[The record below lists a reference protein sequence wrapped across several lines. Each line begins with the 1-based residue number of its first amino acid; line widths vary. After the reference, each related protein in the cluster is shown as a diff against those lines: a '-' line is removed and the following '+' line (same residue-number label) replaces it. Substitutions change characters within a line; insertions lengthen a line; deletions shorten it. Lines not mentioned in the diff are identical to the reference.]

1 MKNSI
6 LKNYIYNLIYQIVVI
21 ILPLITTP
29 YLSRVLG
36 AENIGIYSYT
46 LSIVT
51 YFILIGS
58 LGVAMYGQREIAY
71 LQNDKKG
78 RSKKFWEIVIFRMI
92 TLMISMVIF
101 YFTYAASGEYK
112 VYYQIFLLE
121 IFANIFDISWFF
133 QGMEDFKKTVGRN
146 LIIRILSVILIF
158 ILVKDQD
165 DLAKYII
172 IYVLTTFIGN
182 ISLWFYLP
190 KYIQKVSLKHLNIIQ
205 HIKPTISLF
214 IPQVATQ
221 IYTVLDKTMIGSI
234 LGDMSEVGYYEQ
246 GQKIT
251 KLTLAIITA
260 LGTVVAPRIANTFK
274 DGNKE
279 EINQYLNRSFKF
291 VWLLAC
297 PMIAGLIV
305 VSSNFVPIF
314 YGDGYDKVATILCVI
329 SPLIL
334 AIGLNNVT
342 GVQYLIQVK
351 KQRIYTIT
359 VVIGAIV
366 NIVLNFILINI
377 FKSVGAAIA
386 SVFAETAILI
396 AQLIFV
402 RKDINIKNV
411 YKGAWKYILSS
422 IIMFI
427 FTILLKDITN
437 NQFYNLI
444 IQIVTGSCIYFV
456 ILFILKD
463 EFFKD
468 VIQRVLNKFKQKRA

>member
-112 VYYQIFLLE
+112 VYYPIFLLE

-297 PMIAGLIV
+297 PMIAGLIA
-305 VSSNFVPIF
+305 VSTNFVPIF

-422 IIMFI
+422 IIIFI

>member
-334 AIGLNNVT
+334 AIGLNNAT

-386 SVFAETAILI
+386 SVLAETAILI

-463 EFFKD
+463 EFLKD
-468 VIQRVLNKFKQKRA
+468 VIQRVLNKFKPKRA

>member
-71 LQNDKKG
+71 LQNDKKV

-386 SVFAETAILI
+386 SVLAETAILI

-463 EFFKD
+463 EFLKD
-468 VIQRVLNKFKQKRA
+468 VIQRVLNKFKPKRA

>member
-6 LKNYIYNLIYQIVVI
+6 FKNYIYNLIYQIVVI

-51 YFILIGS
+51 YFILFGS

-71 LQNDKKG
+71 SQNDKKG
-78 RSKKFWEIVIFRMI
+78 RSQKFWEIVLFRFI
-92 TLMISMVIF
+92 TLSISAVIF
-101 YFTYAASGEYK
+101 YLTYASTGEYK

-121 IFANIFDISWFF
+121 IIANMLDISWFF
-133 QGMEDFKKTVGRN
+133 QGMEEFKKTVGRN

-158 ILVKDQD
+158 ILVKNQN
-165 DLAKYII
+165 DLAKYIL

-190 KYIQKVSLKHLNIIQ
+190 KYIQKLSLKHLNLKQ
-205 HIKPTISLF
+205 HIKPTIALF
-214 IPQVATQ
+214 IPQIATQ
-221 IYTVLDKTMIGSI
+221 IYTVLDKTMIGNI

-260 LGTVVAPRIANTFK
+260 LGTVVAPRIANTYIS
-274 DGNKE
+274 GQKE
-279 EINQYLNRSFKF
+279 EINQYLKRSFNF
-291 VWLLAC
+291 VWFLAC
-297 PMIAGLIV
+297 PMIAGLIA
-305 VSSNFVPIF
+305 VSSNFVPLF
-314 YGDGYDKVATILCVI
+314 YGEGYDKVASILCVI

-351 KQRIYTIT
+351 KQKIYTIT
-359 VVIGAIV
+359 VIIGAVV
-366 NIVLNFILINI
+366 NVILNFILINVL
-377 FKSVGAAIA
+377 KSVGAAIA
-386 SVFAETAILI
+386 SVVAETAILI

-402 RKDINIKNV
+402 RKDIDIRNV
-411 YKGAWKYILSS
+411 YKGSWKYILSS
-422 IIMFI
+422 LIMFI
-427 FTILLKDITN
+427 TTILLKDITTST
-437 NQFYNLI
+437 FYNLV
-444 IQIVTGSCIYFV
+444 IQIGVGIITYFV
-456 ILFILKD
+456 ILAILKD
-463 EFFKD
+463 MFLKEF
-468 VIQRVLNKFKQKRA
+468 IQRCLNKFKLKKA

>member
-112 VYYQIFLLE
+112 VYYPIFLLE

-297 PMIAGLIV
+297 PMIAGLIA
-305 VSSNFVPIF
+305 VSTNFVPIF

-422 IIMFI
+422 IIIFI

-463 EFFKD
+463 EFLKD

>member
-297 PMIAGLIV
+297 PMIAGLIA

-314 YGDGYDKVATILCVI
+314 YGDGYDEVATILCVI

-386 SVFAETAILI
+386 SVLAETAILI

-463 EFFKD
+463 EFLKD
-468 VIQRVLNKFKQKRA
+468 VIQRVLNKFKPKRA

>member
-297 PMIAGLIV
+297 PMIAGLIA
-305 VSSNFVPIF
+305 VSTNFVPIF

-422 IIMFI
+422 IIIFI

>member
-1 MKNSI
+1 MKKSI
-6 LKNYIYNLIYQIVVI
+6 LKNYIYNLVYQIIVI

-36 AENIGIYSYT
+36 AENIGTYSYT

-51 YFILIGS
+51 YFILFGS

-78 RSKKFWEIVIFRMI
+78 RSQKFWEIVIFRMI

-121 IFANIFDISWFF
+121 IVANMLDISWFF

-146 LIIRILSVILIF
+146 LIVRILSVILIF
-158 ILVKDQD
+158 LLVKDQN
-165 DLAKYII
+165 DLTTYIL

-190 KYIQKVSLKHLNIIQ
+190 KYIQKLSLKHLNLKQ
-205 HIKPTISLF
+205 HIKPTLALF
-214 IPQVATQ
+214 IPQIATQ
-221 IYTVLDKTMIGSI
+221 VYSVLDKTMIGSI

-260 LGTVVAPRIANTFK
+260 LGTVVAPRIANTYVGGK
-274 DGNKE
+274 KE
-279 EINQYLNRSFKF
+279 EINQYLKRSFNF

-305 VSSNFVPIF
+305 VASNFVPIF
-314 YGDGYDKVATILCVI
+314 YGEGYDKVATILCVI
-329 SPLIL
+329 SPLVL

-351 KQRIYTIT
+351 KQKIYTIT
-359 VVIGAIV
+359 VIIGAIV
-366 NIVLNFILINI
+366 NVILNFILIHI
-377 FKSVGAAIA
+377 FQSVGAAIA

-402 RKDINIKNV
+402 RKEINIKNV
-411 YKGAWKYILSS
+411 YNGAWKYILSS
-422 IIMFI
+422 IIMFVI
-427 FTILLKDITN
+427 TILLKDVTN

-444 IQIVTGSCIYFV
+444 IQMGTGVCIYFGM
-456 ILFILKD
+456 LLILKD
-463 EFFKD
+463 EFLKEF
-468 VIQRVLNKFKQKRA
+468 IQRFLGKLKLKKA

>member
-386 SVFAETAILI
+386 SVLAETAILI

-463 EFFKD
+463 EFLKD
-468 VIQRVLNKFKQKRA
+468 VIQRVLNKFKPKRA

>member
-297 PMIAGLIV
+297 PMIAGLIA
-305 VSSNFVPIF
+305 VSTNFVPIF

-422 IIMFI
+422 IIIFI

-463 EFFKD
+463 EFLKD

>member
-1 MKNSI
+1 MKKSI
-6 LKNYIYNLIYQIVVI
+6 LKNYIYNLVYQIIVI

-36 AENIGIYSYT
+36 AENIGTYSYT

-51 YFILIGS
+51 YFILFGS

-78 RSKKFWEIVIFRMI
+78 RSQKFWEIVIFRMI
-92 TLMISMVIF
+92 TLMISIIIF
-101 YFTYAASGEYK
+101 YFTYASRGEYK

-121 IFANIFDISWFF
+121 IVANMLDISWFF

-146 LIIRILSVILIF
+146 LIVRILSVILIF
-158 ILVKDQD
+158 LLVKDQN
-165 DLAKYII
+165 DLTTYIL

-190 KYIQKVSLKHLNIIQ
+190 KYIQKLSLKHLNLKQ
-205 HIKPTISLF
+205 HIKPTLALF
-214 IPQVATQ
+214 IPQIATQ
-221 IYTVLDKTMIGSI
+221 VYSVLDKTMIGSI

-260 LGTVVAPRIANTFK
+260 LGTVVAPRIANTYVGGK
-274 DGNKE
+274 KE
-279 EINQYLNRSFKF
+279 EINQYLKRSFNF

-297 PMIAGLIV
+297 PMIDGLIAV
-305 VSSNFVPIF
+305 ASNFVPIF
-314 YGDGYDKVATILCVI
+314 YGEGYDKVATILCVI
-329 SPLIL
+329 SPLVL

-351 KQRIYTIT
+351 KQKIYTIT
-359 VVIGAIV
+359 VIIGAIV
-366 NIVLNFILINI
+366 NVILNFILIHI
-377 FKSVGAAIA
+377 FQSVGAAIA

-402 RKDINIKNV
+402 RKEINIKNV
-411 YKGAWKYILSS
+411 YNGAWKYILSS
-422 IIMFI
+422 IIMFVI
-427 FTILLKDITN
+427 TILLKDVTN

-444 IQIVTGSCIYFV
+444 IQMGTGVCIYFGM
-456 ILFILKD
+456 LLILKD
-463 EFFKD
+463 EFLKEF
-468 VIQRVLNKFKQKRA
+468 IQRFLGKLKLKKA

>member
-297 PMIAGLIV
+297 PMIAGLIA

-386 SVFAETAILI
+386 SVLAETAILI

-463 EFFKD
+463 EFLKD
-468 VIQRVLNKFKQKRA
+468 VIQRVLNKFKPKRA